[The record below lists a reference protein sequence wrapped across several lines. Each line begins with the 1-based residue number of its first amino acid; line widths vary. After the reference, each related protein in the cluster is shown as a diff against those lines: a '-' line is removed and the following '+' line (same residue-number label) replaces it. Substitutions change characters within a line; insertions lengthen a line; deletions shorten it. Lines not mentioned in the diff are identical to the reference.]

1 MARKRPAG
9 SASTHPPSFSQ
20 MNCNHWLVRLA
31 NLNAAK
37 SASLGIAPHK
47 PLMIF
52 SVMDLIE
59 MGAIRDR
66 WVAYNADLVTRFRDY
81 WDLVVERRKNRPE
94 ITISR

>member
-1 MARKRPAG
+1 
-9 SASTHPPSFSQ
+9 
-20 MNCNHWLVRLA
+20 MNCNRWLGRLA

-47 PLMIF
+47 SLMIF

-59 MGAIRDR
+59 MGPIRDR

-81 WDLVVERRKNRPE
+81 WDLVVERRKNRRE
-94 ITISR
+94 ITLFRWPRM